1 METTG
6 TYAMRA
12 LFFDGALNIGEAIQS
27 KIRVTWDNYK
37 LQQEFLESSVFIEP
51 VDDSVVSETP
61 TKRKKSPVYKKL
73 IVPEDSQNNEKKVI
87 IQKNSAKNSTDK
99 QLKKKKRLT
108 LVEKR
113 ILQK

>member
-73 IVPEDSQNNEKKVI
+73 IVPEDSQNNEKNVI